1 MRPTRGIISRLDDA
15 LLSAALVNLRTDPRP
30 YLVNGLWTLR
40 TLCLETSSSVIRV
53 FRYSQPPR
61 PLVDQFWFR
70 GSEVRE
76 LLPSDTRER
85 VCPARRLL
93 TALAWVGVALA
104 VWRRDALALVPAT
117 LFACLVT
124 AHVLTYMDILYHYV
138 RLPFVCF
145 MAFCG
150 LESAAALAPASLRSR
165 ALATAR
171 AAAILICGAS
181 LILTAQL
188 LS

>member
-1 MRPTRGIISRLDDA
+1 MAHRFVPVNLQAGAALWGSTVKVLPADPDSYRWYELSGDFMQIYHRVTGESQYDYATYARHHLELEDA

-76 LLPSDTRER
+76 LLPTT
-85 VCPARRLL
+85 PARGYVRLGGVL

-104 VWRRDALALVPAT
+104 R
-117 LFACLVT
+117 
-124 AHVLTYMDILYHYV
+124 
-138 RLPFVCF
+138 
-145 MAFCG
+145 
-150 LESAAALAPASLRSR
+150 SAAGMRSR
-165 ALATAR
+165 SWPRRSSR
-171 AAAILICGAS
+171 AS
-181 LILTAQL
+181 
-188 LS
+188 